1 MTNRP
6 DGLPRTTDVL
16 VIGFGPVG
24 AALCALLG
32 RYGVTTLAVDKV
44 APVMLA
50 PRAIALYNEALRIL
64 QMVGLGEGAFERL
77 AIPEVRMHCPYL
89 GQFGQANTS
98 GTIDGHPKLVTFYQ
112 PDLEH
117 ALRRQVAAYPCV
129 AFLSGY
135 ELLSFTQSESGV
147 AAQLKDGAGEVYEV

>member
-1 MTNRP
+1 MMRFNSILKLMSITGKKVLVPLSHELADETAMTNRL

-16 VIGFGPVG
+16 VMGFGPVG

-50 PRAIALYNEALRIL
+50 PRAIALDNEALRIL

-98 GTIDGHPKLVTFYQ
+98 GTI
-112 PDLEH
+112 
-117 ALRRQVAAYPCV
+117 
-129 AFLSGY
+129 
-135 ELLSFTQSESGV
+135 
-147 AAQLKDGAGEVYEV
+147 